1 MGPYVYVGFFKRRL
15 VRLHLMV
22 VMGTVLGACYYFFAQ
37 GEGFAQIGHVSG
49 SLVLAA
55 LMAVPC
61 VGGEGNVLNG
71 VYNAV
76 CILLVFPLV
85 VLMGAGSRL
94 TDARSV
100 RVCTFLGELSYPLYI
115 THFLLIYMQM
125 SWVWAHPDAP
135 LYAHVMVSLGV
146 FFLAIFQAWACLKL
160 YDLPVREWLKRHW
173 LMKTNN
179 TTQNKA

>member
-1 MGPYVYVGFFKRRL
+1 
-15 VRLHLMV
+15 MV
-22 VMGTVLGACYYFFAQ
+22 VMGTVLRACYYFFAQ

-115 THFLLIYMQM
+115 THFPLIYMQM

-135 LYAHVMVSLGV
+135 PLRPRHGVPRRVLPGHLPGLGMPEALRPARARV
-146 FFLAIFQAWACLKL
+146 AQAALADEDEQ
-160 YDLPVREWLKRHW
+160 H
-173 LMKTNN
+173 N
-179 TTQNKA
+179 TK